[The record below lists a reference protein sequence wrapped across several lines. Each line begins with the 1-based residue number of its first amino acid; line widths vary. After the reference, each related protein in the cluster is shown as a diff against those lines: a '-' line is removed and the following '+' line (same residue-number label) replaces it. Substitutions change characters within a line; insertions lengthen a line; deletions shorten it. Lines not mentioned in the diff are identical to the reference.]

1 MAPSVLFYSSC
12 SLRYARRSCR
22 KVFKGK
28 VVGHSSHL
36 RTSVGSWAALLS
48 LPGRGDK
55 PPPADGARG
64 SSRARARQP
73 VLAAVLGAG
82 PSFLSVPGAAAA
94 RGWQR
99 VPFSLTLPG
108 CTLLRPSAALCP
120 DFLLLF
126 SHVPLR
132 FLVTGSE
139 LPRGP
144 PQQGQ
149 KPHTLLGTSQER
161 PALRPALPVPQ

>member
-1 MAPSVLFYSSC
+1 MLFYSSC
-12 SLRYARRSCR
+12 LLRCVRRSCR

-36 RTSVGSWAALLS
+36 STSVASRAALLS

-55 PPPADGARG
+55 PPPADGASG

-108 CTLLRPSAALCP
+108 CTLLRRSAALCP

-139 LPRGP
+139 LPWGP

-149 KPHTLLGTSQER
+149 KPHSLLGTSQER
-161 PALRPALPVPQ
+161 PASRPALPDPQ